1 MELFQGDRYT
11 RQLLRRHRRLRRDFW
26 GLVLLQLLF
35 WLTEGTAAVLLLRLL
50 ERPAGALLTESVLV
64 WRLVQG
70 VWYAVSLPLS
80 VWCRWTV
87 RLRVTQCSGMGG
99 NGLHVGGRAVFL
111 SLLCTLLRT
120 AALLPAALFLSGAY
134 HLARMGTAHAE
145 SAPWLFGSMQCVVAA
160 VVCLLLW
167 GYLCLGLLCV
177 PYVWFAAPDMPC
189 RRVLSTALR
198 IMHGNRKALLGTAAW
213 YAAAMLPVVTIP
225 HMLPRAGTALICFF
239 NIRVRLFFQ
248 NRSSQEMEVISRAAA
263 PCLPRGGDRPQHDAG
278 TVSPPI
284 PKRVPPDAGA
294 AQADSRRHLLQRR
307 SRPHR

>member
-1 MELFQGDRYT
+1 MELFQGDRYA

-160 VVCLLLW
+160 VV
-167 GYLCLGLLCV
+167 
-177 PYVWFAAPDMPC
+177 
-189 RRVLSTALR
+189 
-198 IMHGNRKALLGTAAW
+198 
-213 YAAAMLPVVTIP
+213 
-225 HMLPRAGTALICFF
+225 
-239 NIRVRLFFQ
+239 
-248 NRSSQEMEVISRAAA
+248 
-263 PCLPRGGDRPQHDAG
+263 
-278 TVSPPI
+278 
-284 PKRVPPDAGA
+284 
-294 AQADSRRHLLQRR
+294 
-307 SRPHR
+307 

>member
-1 MELFQGDRYT
+1 MELFQGDRYA
-11 RQLLRRHRRLRRDFW
+11 RQLLRQHRRLRRDFW

-120 AALLPAALFLSGAY
+120 AALLPAALFCPVRTIWHAWGRHTPRVRRGSSGACSVSWRRWCVCCCG
-134 HLARMGTAHAE
+134 AISVWDCSACRM
-145 SAPWLFGSMQCVVAA
+145 S
-160 VVCLLLW
+160 
-167 GYLCLGLLCV
+167 GLLRRTC
-177 PYVWFAAPDMPC
+177 PAAGCSPWRSASC
-189 RRVLSTALR
+189 TANERRCWGR
-198 IMHGNRKALLGTAAW
+198 RRGT
-213 YAAAMLPVVTIP
+213 
-225 HMLPRAGTALICFF
+225 
-239 NIRVRLFFQ
+239 
-248 NRSSQEMEVISRAAA
+248 
-263 PCLPRGGDRPQHDAG
+263 PQRCC
-278 TVSPPI
+278 PW
-284 PKRVPPDAGA
+284 
-294 AQADSRRHLLQRR
+294 
-307 SRPHR
+307 

>member
-1 MELFQGDRYT
+1 MELFQGDRYA
-11 RQLLRRHRRLRRDFW
+11 RQLLRQHRRLRRDFW

-145 SAPWLFGSMQCVVAA
+145 SAPWLFGRCSVSWRRWCVCCCGAISVWDCSA
-160 VVCLLLW
+160 CRMS
-167 GYLCLGLLCV
+167 GLLRRTC
-177 PYVWFAAPDMPC
+177 PAAGC
-189 RRVLSTALR
+189 
-198 IMHGNRKALLGTAAW
+198 
-213 YAAAMLPVVTIP
+213 
-225 HMLPRAGTALICFF
+225 
-239 NIRVRLFFQ
+239 
-248 NRSSQEMEVISRAAA
+248 
-263 PCLPRGGDRPQHDAG
+263 
-278 TVSPPI
+278 SP
-284 PKRVPPDAGA
+284 
-294 AQADSRRHLLQRR
+294 RR
-307 SRPHR
+307 SASCTATERRCWGRRRGTPQRCCPW

>member
-1 MELFQGDRYT
+1 MELFQGDRYA
-11 RQLLRRHRRLRRDFW
+11 RQLLRQHRRLRRDFW

-160 VVCLLLW
+160 LH
-167 GYLCLGLLCV
+167 G
-177 PYVWFAAPDMPC
+177 APHHARQP
-189 RRVLSTALR
+189 
-198 IMHGNRKALLGTAAW
+198 KGTAGDGGVVRRSD
-213 YAAAMLPVVTIP
+213 AARGDHPP
-225 HMLPRAGTALICFF
+225 Y
-239 NIRVRLFFQ
+239 
-248 NRSSQEMEVISRAAA
+248 AA
-263 PCLPRGGDRPQHDAG
+263 PCRNGAGLLFQHPCPAVFSRNGGDFPCR
-278 TVSPPI
+278 SPLSSPW
-284 PKRVPPDAGA
+284 RGSTA
-294 AQADSRRHLLQRR
+294 A
-307 SRPHR
+307 

>member
-1 MELFQGDRYT
+1 MELFQGDRYA
-11 RQLLRRHRRLRRDFW
+11 RQLLRQHRRLRLDFW

-87 RLRVTQCSGMGG
+87 WLRVTQCSGMGG
-99 NGLHVGGRAVFL
+99 GGLHVGGRAVFL

-167 GYLCLGLLCV
+167 SYLCLGLLCV

-225 HMLPRAGTALICFF
+225 HMLPRAGTALVCFF
-239 NIRVRLFFQ
+239 NIRVRLFF
-248 NRSSQEMEVISRAAA
+248 QEMEVISRAAA

>member
-1 MELFQGDRYT
+1 MELFQGDRYA
-11 RQLLRRHRRLRRDFW
+11 RQLLRQHRRLRRDFW

-167 GYLCLGLLCV
+167 G
-177 PYVWFAAPDMPC
+177 
-189 RRVLSTALR
+189 
-198 IMHGNRKALLGTAAW
+198 
-213 YAAAMLPVVTIP
+213 
-225 HMLPRAGTALICFF
+225 
-239 NIRVRLFFQ
+239 
-248 NRSSQEMEVISRAAA
+248 
-263 PCLPRGGDRPQHDAG
+263 
-278 TVSPPI
+278 
-284 PKRVPPDAGA
+284 
-294 AQADSRRHLLQRR
+294 
-307 SRPHR
+307 